1 MIIRLEQLKKWLKGA
16 SKEERME
23 RTQASP
29 ETSQQDA
36 TTPVHAQAQPD
47 AFKAFA
53 DAANAYQSQTYDAYR
68 YQMMANQHAQAQAQ
82 AQARANQQAQAFN
95 QAMLQ
100 SLMQYPSFEVDAQE
114 LIRENEVLAEF
125 NHFFAMRTPND
136 NLVGLMKWMRDNCAD
151 YFAILPVKRH
161 TGYLVCFA
169 NEHDAVAFRLS
180 SNEQMKM
187 LHR

>member
-29 ETSQQDA
+29 ESSPQDA
-36 TTPVHAQAQPD
+36 TTPVHTQAQAD

-53 DAANAYQSQTYDAYR
+53 DAANAYQTHVYDAHR
-68 YQMMANQHAQAQAQ
+68 YQMMANQHAQAY
-82 AQARANQQAQAFN
+82 N
-95 QAMLQ
+95 QAAMLK
-100 SLMQYPSFEVDAQE
+100 SLMQYPTFEVDAQE
-114 LIRENEVLAEF
+114 LILENEVLAEF

-136 NLVGLMKWMRDNCAD
+136 NLVGMMKWMRDNCAD

-161 TGYLVCFA
+161 TGYLVCFV

-180 SNEQMKM
+180 CNEQMKM